1 MKLLNVGIQWNSLNK
16 GRKVWNK
23 LLALA
28 IVILG
33 VVMVYDARIITKKIF
48 GFGDQNQAAWG
59 LKILGFIIL
68 IIGALIIYF

>member
-1 MKLLNVGIQWNSLNK
+1 MEQIINLI
-16 GRKVWNK
+16 
-23 LLALA
+23 ALA

>member
-1 MKLLNVGIQWNSLNK
+1 MEQIVNLI
-16 GRKVWNK
+16 
-23 LLALA
+23 ALA

-68 IIGALIIYF
+68 INGALIIYF

>member
-1 MKLLNVGIQWNSLNK
+1 MEQVINLI
-16 GRKVWNK
+16 
-23 LLALA
+23 ALA

-59 LKILGFIIL
+59 LKIMGFIIL